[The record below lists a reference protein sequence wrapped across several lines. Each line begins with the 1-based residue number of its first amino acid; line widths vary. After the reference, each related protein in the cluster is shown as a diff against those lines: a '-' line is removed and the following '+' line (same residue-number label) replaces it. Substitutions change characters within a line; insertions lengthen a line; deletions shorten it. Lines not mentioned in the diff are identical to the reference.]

1 MSVPATSPPPSVP
14 PPASR
19 APRAS
24 AYIGFLLFLVGMAM
38 VGYVFWRTNAL
49 LAASPPTVPQVTG
62 TDPNGATNA
71 GLALG
76 ADIKEFLKQLLTLL
90 LMCAVGS
97 VFGSQGIKI
106 LFSAWNAKP
115 DAPP

>member
-1 MSVPATSPPPSVP
+1 MSAPAAP
-14 PPASR
+14 PPAPTSNA

-24 AYIGFLLFLVGMAM
+24 AYLGFALFLVGMGM
-38 VGYVFWRTNAL
+38 VAYVFLKANAL
-49 LAASPPTVPQVTG
+49 FAAPTPTVPQVTG

-76 ADIKEFLKQLLTLL
+76 ADISGFLKQLLALL
-90 LMCAVGS
+90 VMCIVGS
-97 VFGSQGIKI
+97 VFSSQGIKM

-115 DAPP
+115 AAADPP